1 MIDQLRAAAEALH
14 LGDPEPLASL
24 FAEEA
29 EWRGIS
35 QGHLWWKQ
43 TPS

>member
-1 MIDQLRAAAEALH
+1 VIDQLQAAAEALRH
-14 LGDPEPLASL
+14 GDPEPFASL

-29 EWRGIS
+29 EWRGVS
-35 QGHLWWKQ
+35 HGYLWWKQ